1 VVWDPPW
8 ITGNWFDLVMDG
20 NKSGRDLPSYEAILG
35 QDLSRVMRLHGNP
48 RSTYFNE
55 LIGYVSSTSHSQ
67 YVAKCK

>member
-1 VVWDPPW
+1 
-8 ITGNWFDLVMDG
+8 MDG